1 MDIIQAIILI
11 IAGVLVGFINTLA
24 GGGSAISLAVLMMMG
39 LSPTMAN
46 GTNRI
51 AILLQNIVAIG
62 SFKKQNVLDSR
73 KSLLLSIPAVIGSLV
88 GAWLAVDLDKDI
100 FKNAI
105 GIILLIMLFFMFFK
119 PKHWTEE
126 NEKLI
131 NKALTWKQ
139 YLLFFAIGI
148 YGGFIQVGVGY
159 FLLASLVLGT
169 GYELVKA
176 NAAKVLIV
184 GMYMFF
190 SIIVYIY
197 HDLVSYIMGFT
208 LAIGTMLGALL
219 ASRMAV
225 KKGAGF
231 VRWVMVFIIIF
242 TSLHLFGVFY
252 LVFWILQYSVINPN
266 FRFIIL
272 YTRKK

>member
-39 LSPTMAN
+39 LSPAMAN

-73 KSLLLSIPAVIGSLV
+73 KSLLLSIPAVMGSLV
-88 GAWLAVDLDKDI
+88 GAWLAVDIDKDI

-184 GMYMFF
+184 GMYMAF

-197 HDLVSYIMGFT
+197 HDLVNYIMGFT

-225 KKGAGF
+225 KKGASF
-231 VRWVMVFIIIF
+231 VRWVMVFIIVF
-242 TSLHLFGVFY
+242 TSLHLFGV
-252 LVFWILQYSVINPN
+252 LDISL
-266 FRFIIL
+266 L
-272 YTRKK
+272 GK